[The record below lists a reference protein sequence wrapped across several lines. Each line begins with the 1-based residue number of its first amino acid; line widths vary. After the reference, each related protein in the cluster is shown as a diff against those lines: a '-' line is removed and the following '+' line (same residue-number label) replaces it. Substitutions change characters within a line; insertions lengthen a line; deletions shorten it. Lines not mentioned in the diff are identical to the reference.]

1 MPVSAQLDGRK
12 RAEDDVVRFLGQPVL
27 QRHLLRAA
35 QQVAADERAELLLP
49 PLPLQVMQGRR
60 LPPNCL
66 TSLQVMQGRRLP
78 PYRLISLPNTRQ
90 KIVTKLS

>member
-12 RAEDDVVRFLGQPVL
+12 RAEDNVVRFLGQPVL

-35 QQVAADERAELLLP
+35 QQVAADERTELLLP

-60 LPPNCL
+60 LPPN
-66 TSLQVMQGRRLP
+66 
-78 PYRLISLPNTRQ
+78 YLISFPHAWQ
-90 KIVTKLS
+90 KITTKLSYFSPHKCVCKAQ